1 MPRGS
6 HVSTQH
12 PIFST
17 LVRSSRPAYSSDY
30 PGDGPHYLVY
40 SPPPRNINPYRII
53 RIIYR
58 EPGSMSLMRGEYR
71 HPKYV
76 FGCWLKLF
84 LHIAF
89 YTVVRRKITRERK
102 LICRTWKHLLE
113 TASAA
118 SLKTAITPA
127 RCSTAPSLPS
137 RLLTGLSQPYGISIT
152 PICVFPPDKQVILHL
167 PGCNRVVECAIQH
180 RQRHRCSCPKSATTR
195 PLCLD
200 TPPQFSSRDCCA

>member
-1 MPRGS
+1 
-6 HVSTQH
+6 
-12 PIFST
+12 
-17 LVRSSRPAYSSDY
+17 
-30 PGDGPHYLVY
+30 
-40 SPPPRNINPYRII
+40 
-53 RIIYR
+53 
-58 EPGSMSLMRGEYR
+58 MRGAYR

-76 FGCWLKLF
+76 FGWLKLF

-127 RCSTAPSLPS
+127 HCSTPPSLPS
-137 RLLTGLSQPYGISIT
+137 RLSSGLPQPYGISIT

-167 PGCNRVVECAIQH
+167 PEYNRVVECAIQ
-180 RQRHRCSCPKSATTR
+180 
-195 PLCLD
+195 
-200 TPPQFSSRDCCA
+200 